1 MDNIEY
7 INTEKSYYTKPL
19 RLTRKGLGYFEKI
32 VLLSLIFIFAM
43 MTIYP
48 PQNESYAATQKVM
61 WGKTELKP
69 GKLGKSFTS

>member
-32 VLLSLIFIFAM
+32 VLLLIFIFAM
-43 MTIYP
+43 MTMYP
-48 PQNESYAATQKVM
+48 PQNES
-61 WGKTELKP
+61 
-69 GKLGKSFTS
+69 

>member
-32 VLLSLIFIFAM
+32 VLLNFYFCNDDDVS
-43 MTIYP
+43 T
-48 PQNESYAATQKVM
+48 TK
-61 WGKTELKP
+61 
-69 GKLGKSFTS
+69 